1 MDKQRQQQMINQI
14 FEQNAKTE
22 DDISKLSD
30 EERKEYLRSR
40 LRQKMFYSSAGR
52 QSKQQK
58 NVLQEKMQ
66 KQMEKKN
73 QEEEERKKRMTEKN
87 RKKRQRKRLNR
98 QQNQNKLVDS
108 EEVVKVETEE
118 IKESN
123 EEPVIVKDESDY
135 ESD

>member
-14 FEQNAKTE
+14 FEQSAKTE
-22 DDISKLSD
+22 DDISKMTD
-30 EERKEYLRSR
+30 EERREYLRGR
-40 LRQKMFYSSAGR
+40 LKQKMFYSSAGR

-73 QEEEERKKRMTEKN
+73 QEEEERRKKNAEKN
-87 RKKRQRKRLNR
+87 RKKRERKKLNKQKNR
-98 QQNQNKLVDS
+98 EQ
-108 EEVVKVETEE
+108 VKIEE
-118 IKESN
+118 IKDSN
-123 EEPVIVKDESDY
+123 EEPVNVKDESDY